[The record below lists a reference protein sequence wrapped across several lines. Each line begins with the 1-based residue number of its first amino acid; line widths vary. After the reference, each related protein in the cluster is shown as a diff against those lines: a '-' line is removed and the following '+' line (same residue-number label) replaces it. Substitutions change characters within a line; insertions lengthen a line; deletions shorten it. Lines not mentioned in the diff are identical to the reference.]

1 MAEEKKNLLNEI
13 KGCLASG
20 EFEEASDLCAS
31 FVETF
36 PNCFN
41 GWAYYILAE
50 CKARTVQELVNSD
63 YTVQD
68 LPIYAEAIKALDE
81 TERQKLIAWKEKI
94 ELAARRNG
102 VNDDS
107 CVAYFY
113 GCLRKLKAEILALTE
128 KRSQCIESDKAEL
141 KEIKKGSSSF
151 FANNP
156 IYFFAFCSVIALPF
170 VFLAVYLTQLEVF
183 WLLKFLPLIAVG
195 VILILITVKKRKKR
209 NGHKRGFLSHKES
222 CDCNAAEIVALQ
234 AEIDEKTAGFKK
246 LKVLY
251 RKAKRRG
258 VLSEKLEMQYRKKFD
273 GIYNELAVNKREQ

>member
-13 KGCLASG
+13 KGRLSNG
-20 EFEEASDLCAS
+20 EFEEASGLCAA

-41 GWAYYILAE
+41 GWAYYILAQ
-50 CKARTVQELVNSD
+50 CKARTVQELVDSN
-63 YTVQD
+63 YAVQD
-68 LPIYAEAIKALDE
+68 LPIYADAINALDE
-81 TERQKLIAWKEKI
+81 TEWQKLIAWKEKI
-94 ELAARRNG
+94 ELASKRNG
-102 VNDDS
+102 ANDDS

-113 GCLRKLKAEILALTE
+113 RCLRKLKAEILALTE
-128 KRSQCIESDKAEL
+128 RRSQCIESDKAEL
-141 KEIKKGSSSF
+141 KETKKGSSSF
-151 FANNP
+151 FSNNP

-170 VFLAVYLTQLEVF
+170 VFLAVYLTQVEVF

-195 VILILITVKKRKKR
+195 VIVVLIAVKKCKKW

-234 AEIDEKTAGFKK
+234 AEINEKTAGFKK
-246 LKVLY
+246 LKALY
-251 RKAKRRG
+251 KKAKRRG
-258 VLSEKLEMQYRKKFD
+258 VLSEKLEMQYRRKFD